1 MTCAEEDSLLAL
13 TSSSRGKLV
22 LDAAAA
28 HLSPPLIPNFGTIHR
43 PSALHCTA
51 KRPPTTEQA
60 SLLRQRQK
68 SRFILKYFLK
78 YMKSPPGLF
87 AG

>member
-1 MTCAEEDSLLAL
+1 MCRGGFVTCAEEDSLLAL
-13 TSSSRGKLV
+13 TSFSRGKLV

-60 SLLRQRQK
+60 SLLRKRQK
-68 SRFILKYFLK
+68 SCFIQSIF
-78 YMKSPPGLF
+78 SNI
-87 AG
+87 